1 IDIGFAYSPPAA
13 DDGLH
18 SRLVWEEPFRLA
30 FPAERGWRD
39 APAADCMRRETFIAL
54 PETVSPTGRRAMIA
68 SCEAAG
74 FRPDIR
80 HEAA

>member
-1 IDIGFAYSPPAA
+1 MHAGLLARALRSFRRMAPGAELELKVLRSGEQFRRLRARDIDIGFAYSPPAA

-39 APAADCMRRETFIAL
+39 AP
-54 PETVSPTGRRAMIA
+54 
-68 SCEAAG
+68 
-74 FRPDIR
+74 
-80 HEAA
+80 